1 MSKPILIVGAGLG
14 GLALAQGLKKNNIP
28 VKIYE
33 RDAKQ
38 DFRAQGYRLRIGTEG
53 IFALRATLTPELFG
67 LFEATCAENGL
78 LSGGARLDALSGKAL
93 IQQVGGGSDA
103 GGGPPIQAHGSL
115 KPYTVDRGVL
125 REVLMTDLDDE
136 LHFGK
141 RFTHYDVR
149 QGKNGEENSENT
161 RVIAFFEDG
170 TSEEGALLVGADGL
184 RSQVRKQLL
193 SPSYPFLDTGMRIVY
208 GKTYITPEFE
218 QRFAREAM
226 GGMSLVT
233 ERETG
238 APKTLLLEAI
248 RFPQA
253 VTPVRGIQLPRD
265 YVYWVVLAHKDDIL
279 LGDEEA
285 LRLDGDGSARLSLE
299 LTAEWDASV
308 RVLFEEQDR
317 NQTSTL
323 RICSVRPDVP
333 AWEAHAMVT
342 LLGDAI
348 HAMPPTGGMGV
359 NTALRDAEDMVRR
372 IVEVNGSS
380 GVDVDLVAGYE
391 ESLRKFAREAVRL
404 SWEGGRRGF
413 DLRPAETC
421 EEIVL

>member
-53 IFALRATLTPELFG
+53 IRALRATLVPELFR

-78 LSGGARLDALSGKAL
+78 LSGGARLDALSGRPL
-93 IQQVGGGSDA
+93 TQQIGNGA
-103 GGGPPIQAHGSL
+103 EGPPIQAHGSL
-115 KPYTVDRGVL
+115 RPYTIDRGIL
-125 REVLMTDLDDE
+125 REVLMTDLEEE

-141 RFTHYDVR
+141 RFTHYEVR
-149 QGKNGEENSENT
+149 QGKGEEDTGNENT
-161 RVIAFFEDG
+161 GVVAFFDDG
-170 TSEEGALLVGADGL
+170 TAEEGALLVGADGL
-184 RSQVRKQLL
+184 RSQVRKQFL
-193 SPSYPFLDTGMRIVY
+193 SPAYPFLDTGMRIVY
-208 GKTYITPEFE
+208 GKTYITPELG

-238 APKTLLLEAI
+238 APKTLLLEAT

-253 VTPVRGIQLPRD
+253 NTPVRGIQLPRD
-265 YVYWVVLAHKDDIL
+265 YVYWVLLAHKDYIPL
-279 LGDEEA
+279 EDEEV

-333 AWEAHAMVT
+333 AWEAHARVT

-359 NTALRDAEDMVRR
+359 NTALRDAEDLVRR
-372 IVEVNGSS
+372 IVEVNGSG

-391 ESLRKFAREAVRL
+391 ESLRAFARESVKL